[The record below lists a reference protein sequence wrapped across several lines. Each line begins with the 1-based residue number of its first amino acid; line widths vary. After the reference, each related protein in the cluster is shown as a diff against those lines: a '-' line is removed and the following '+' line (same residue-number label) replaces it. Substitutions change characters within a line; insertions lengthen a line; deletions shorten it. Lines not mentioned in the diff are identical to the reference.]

1 MERMRCRV
9 DHLWFEH
16 SDVGLRRQLTPVGG
30 IESVVVDPGAGAVTI
45 EFDAS
50 RLDPVGIRRLISSCG
65 YECAPLDD
73 TRADAAGSNTGATRG
88 IEPPGGDP
96 NE

>member
-1 MERMRCRV
+1 MQRMRCHV

-16 SDVGLRRQLTPVGG
+16 SGVGLRRQLSPFTG
-30 IESVVVDPGAGAVTI
+30 IEAVSVDPAAGAVII
-45 EFDAS
+45 EFDES

-73 TRADAAGSNTGATRG
+73 AMADAGGGNTGATRA
-88 IEPPGGDP
+88 IKQPGSDS
-96 NE
+96 